1 MKKLLTQK
9 SFYPWFVMLL
19 CASFLFYKYI
29 LQVFPGI
36 ITNNLMAEFHIDGA
50 GLGNL
55 AACYFYAYFFTQ
67 LLVGVLLDRLSVRT
81 LSALAILVSGVG
93 ALWFAKTLHLVDAGL
108 ARALMGVGTAFATV
122 CYLKSTAM
130 WFKPERFAFVSGL
143 LATAAML
150 GAVFGEAPVSLL
162 VGHFG
167 WRQTFFVIG
176 LVGAVLALLFYVV
189 VADKPKSDLHLNVHY
204 GVSWSAIFAVF
215 RNRQNWLLT
224 LYSGLTFTP
233 ISVFGGLWGVPF
245 LKTAFSLSTTDAA
258 SLVSA
263 AFLGLAAGGPLLGLL
278 SDYLRERKGVMFGGT
293 LLSLLALV
301 AVIYL
306 PGLHYFSLVILLF
319 LFGFGIGAFM
329 LCFALGKEMNTLA
342 VTATVIALINS
353 GDAIFGSFT
362 EPLIGRFLDLKASG
376 VGANGVLVFS
386 AHDYREALS
395 LLGVYLILACISVVL
410 MKVPEKNKH

>member
-1 MKKLLTQK
+1 
-9 SFYPWFVMLL
+9 MLL

-36 ITNNLMAEFHIDGA
+36 ITENLMQEFHIDGA

-67 LLVGVLLDRLSVRT
+67 LLVGVLLDRFSVRT
-81 LSALAILVSGVG
+81 LSALAILVSGLG
-93 ALWFAKTLHLVDAGL
+93 ALWFSRTGHLMDAGL

-122 CYLKSTAM
+122 CYLKSTSM
-130 WFKPERFAFVSGL
+130 WFKPNQFAFVSGL

-150 GAVFGEAPVSLL
+150 GAVFGEAPVSIL
-162 VGHFG
+162 VAHFG
-167 WRQTFFVIG
+167 WRGTLFGLG
-176 LVGAVLALLFYVV
+176 LVGALVALLFYIF
-189 VADKPKSDLHLNVHY
+189 VADKPKAELTKTLHY
-204 GVSWSAIFAVF
+204 GVSWSAVFAVF
-215 RNRQNWLLT
+215 RKRQNWVLT

-245 LKTAFSLSTTDAA
+245 LKTAFHLGTTDAA

-278 SDYLRERKGVMFGGT
+278 SDHLDNRKGVMFAGT
-293 LLSLLALV
+293 FLSLLALMSV
-301 AVIYL
+301 LYL
-306 PGLHYFSLVILLF
+306 PNLHYALLVGILF
-319 LFGFGIGAFM
+319 LFGFGIGSFM
-329 LCFALGKEMNTLA
+329 LCFALGKELNSLA

-362 EPLIGRFLDLKASG
+362 EPLIGRFLDL
-376 VGANGVLVFS
+376 GAGDRDPNGVLIFS
-386 AHDYREALS
+386 AHDYRIALS
-395 LLGVYLILACISVVL
+395 LLVAYMLVACASVFF
-410 MKVPEKNKH
+410 MKDPRDQK